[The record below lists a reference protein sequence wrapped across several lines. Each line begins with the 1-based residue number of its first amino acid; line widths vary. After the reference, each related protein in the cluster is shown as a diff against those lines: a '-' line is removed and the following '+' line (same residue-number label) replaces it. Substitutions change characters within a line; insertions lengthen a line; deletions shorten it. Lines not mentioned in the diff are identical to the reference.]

1 MIKNFCPSYPLLFLY
16 NKKVRAKN
24 GLLLP
29 SPSFLRPSILH
40 EDVTSTT
47 FTLLAT
53 TLSSAWKRTRTTLTF
68 RATTLNPAWRRYLYD
83 PPLLTTTLLW
93 LQICL

>member
-1 MIKNFCPSYPLLFLY
+1 MSENFCPSYPLPARRTDFYTTLTLFS
-16 NKKVRAKN
+16 AM
-24 GLLLP
+24 
-29 SPSFLRPSILH
+29 SILH

-68 RATTLNPAWRRYLYD
+68 RATTLNPGDATSTTL
-83 PPLLTTTLLW
+83 PLLTTTLLW

>member
-1 MIKNFCPSYPLLFLY
+1 MSM
-16 NKKVRAKN
+16 
-24 GLLLP
+24 
-29 SPSFLRPSILH
+29 LH

-68 RATTLNPAWRRYLYD
+68 RATTLNPAWRRDLYGPLSFNYD
-83 PPLLTTTLLW
+83 PPLASNLLVKETVRPFSRFG
-93 LQICL
+93 QIQRYSPKR